1 MIAGFANAPVTKG
14 VLIALAVGSVC
25 ASLFQLKPFVHL
37 QIHPHLDTHHQY
49 YRPLVQHVAFTNS
62 SELFLALLLFYNAGV
77 KVERTFGTYKY
88 ASFLA
93 VTTVIFTAVQFV
105 VLAACS
111 LLFLRVDPAQE
122 SGLEKEVE
130 RSWVASGRSPAGPWG
145 PLFAVLFQYHRV
157 IPHVWSMRVEQLEL
171 SDKAIEVYSLAALL
185 AVSQGTSSVF
195 VAVLGVMVSAAYR
208 SKRGPM
214 RRLHKYR
221 LPVRVYR
228 ILAFLLSPVV
238 GEIRRPQRSWRV
250 ERPDRPTLAVRE
262 ARLAEH
268 SATVANLNR
277 SGNAL
282 GMPRL
287 ASLLRRRSAQPHEQP
302 PPPSQA
308 QQQQP
313 PSSAQGWNDL
323 PPELQASLSAVPRT
337 RLMAAMQHTDGNL
350 TEALDLIRS
359 DTATHPPRP

>member
-130 RSWVASGRSPAGPWG
+130 RSWVVLGRSPAGPWG

-157 IPHVWSMRVEQLEL
+157 IPYVWSMRVEQLEL

-287 ASLLRRRSAQPHEQP
+287 ASLLRRRSAQPHE
-302 PPPSQA
+302 
-308 QQQQP
+308 
-313 PSSAQGWNDL
+313 
-323 PPELQASLSAVPRT
+323 
-337 RLMAAMQHTDGNL
+337 
-350 TEALDLIRS
+350 
-359 DTATHPPRP
+359 

>member
-1 MIAGFANAPVTKG
+1 MIAGFAHAPVTKG
-14 VLIALAVGSVC
+14 VLITLAVASVC
-25 ASLFQLKPFVHL
+25 TSLFQLKPFVHL

-49 YRPLVQHVAFTNS
+49 YRPFLQHFAFTNS

-88 ASFLA
+88 ASFFA
-93 VTTVIFTAVQFV
+93 VVTVIFTAVQFV

-111 LLFLRVDPAQE
+111 LLFLRVDRAQE
-122 SGLEKEVE
+122 SGLEREVE
-130 RSWVASGRSPAGPWG
+130 RSWVVVGRSPAGPWG
-145 PLFAVLFQYHRV
+145 PLFALLFQYHRV
-157 IPHVWSMRVEQLEL
+157 IPHMWSMRIEQLEL

-195 VAVLGVMVSAAYR
+195 VAVLGMMVSAAYR
-208 SKRGPM
+208 SKSGPL

-228 ILAFLLSPVV
+228 ILAFVLAPWV

-277 SGNAL
+277 PGNAL

-302 PPPSQA
+302 PPPAQA

-323 PPELQASLSAVPRT
+323 PPELQASLSALPRT
-337 RLMAAMQHTDGNL
+337 RLMAAMQQTDGNL

-359 DTATHPPRP
+359 DTATHSPRP